1 MKTGMIKLGLCLF
14 LAGLIPL
21 SCKKTVV
28 GPTVTDNDIELF
40 DSFVQLSN
48 DAGDP
53 TGTFKWGG
61 KILNRSRFTVLAAA
75 KLELINP
82 DDVVF
87 FTTSERLV
95 EVTQSAQGTFEIKE
109 SGLQVPL
116 PVFSSIK
123 DWNMTIRLVSFK

>member
-1 MKTGMIKLGLCLF
+1 
-14 LAGLIPL
+14 
-21 SCKKTVV
+21 
-28 GPTVTDNDIELF
+28 
-40 DSFVQLSN
+40 
-48 DAGDP
+48 
-53 TGTFKWGG
+53 
-61 KILNRSRFTVLAAA
+61 VLAAA